1 MLFYKIWG
9 DLMEENEQAEEN
21 DKRNKRRP
29 PLRQV
34 LSKTE
39 EFNAKNK
46 DTHCFLSD
54 IDEDVVTFGVI
65 SRYPIDAITLTKS
78 YANDIQFKME
88 HWQQSEVTFK
98 QLQQILTSADRQDYV
113 ESDDKI
119 LSKFD
124 LDKISDLRTREL
136 VFGENLVNEQVTKE
150 TITQA
155 AKELYMDETL
165 LPELDRIYEGRID
178 LHRTGHPVH
187 YIVET
192 DNPDIRREAYK
203 LLLDALRANGRLA
216 SNRYSFLNFEPGES
230 YSQMAYETL
239 YKVCNGGAVVVR
251 YFPSEDEKANAKEEC
266 KVIENICRMAKRYRN
281 EVLTV
286 FCISRESEKVKNIFY
301 ENLDSMTFVEIRE
314 DCMTRTEAADFLRS
328 LAEKNQVDA
337 DEELLANI
345 QSEDTHLA
353 IELRETFDA
362 WYGEK
367 LKKSFYP
374 QYKEVA
380 SIPKKDASTPPEN
393 GALEE
398 LMRMVGLDT
407 AKQTIQKA
415 LNHYKMQ
422 KLYEERGIKQNNP
435 AMHMIF
441 TGNPGT
447 AKTTVARLFARIM
460 KENKLLSKGHLVE
473 VGRGDLVAKFVGWT
487 AQTVQ
492 AKFKEAMGGILF
504 IDEAYSLVEDERFG
518 FGTEAINTI
527 VQEMENYRGEMV
539 VIFAGYPDK
548 MEQFLQKNPGMRSRI
563 AFHVPFAD
571 YNPKELCNI
580 AKLISEDGGM
590 RLDEGAFE
598 KLETVFSTACQRHD
612 FGNGRYVR
620 NLFEQAKMNQAT
632 RLLKK
637 NFDDITTEDILT
649 ITADDI
655 ILPEISPKT
664 EKRRIGFY

>member
-1 MLFYKIWG
+1 MLFYKILG
-9 DLMEENEQAEEN
+9 DLIEENEQAEEN
-21 DKRNKRRP
+21 DKRSKRRL

-39 EFNAKNK
+39 EFNAQSK
-46 DTHCFLSD
+46 DVHCFLSD

-78 YANDIQFKME
+78 YADDIQFKME
-88 HWQQSEVTFK
+88 NWKQSEITFK
-98 QLQQILTSADRQDYV
+98 QLQQILNSADRQDYV

-119 LSKFD
+119 LAKFD
-124 LDKISDLRTREL
+124 LDKISDLRSRDL

-150 TITQA
+150 TLTQA

-165 LPELDRIYEGRID
+165 LPELERIYKGGSA
-178 LHRTGHPVH
+178 LHRAGHPVH

-203 LLLDALRANGRLA
+203 LLLDALRGNGRLA

-230 YSQMAYETL
+230 YSQTAYEML
-239 YKVCNGGAVVVR
+239 YKVCKGGAVVAR
-251 YFPSEDEKANAKEEC
+251 YFSSEDEKANAKEEREI
-266 KVIENICRMAKRYRN
+266 IENICRMAKRYRN

-286 FCISRESEKVKNIFY
+286 FCISRESEKVKNLFY

-314 DCMTRTEAADFLRS
+314 DRMKRSEAADFLRS
-328 LAEKNQVDA
+328 LAEKNQVDT
-337 DEELLANI
+337 DEELLTNI
-345 QSEDTHLA
+345 QSGDAHLA

-362 WYGEK
+362 WYSEK
-367 LKKSFYP
+367 LKKAFYP

-380 SIPKKDASTPPEN
+380 SIPKENASTLPKQ

-422 KLYEERGIKQNNP
+422 TLYKERGIKQNNP

-473 VGRGDLVAKFVGWT
+473 VGRGDLVAKYVGWT
-487 AQTVQ
+487 APTVQ
-492 AKFKEAMGGILF
+492 AKFKEAMGGVLF

-527 VQEMENYRGEMV
+527 VQEMENHRGEMV

-548 MEQFLQKNPGMRSRI
+548 MEQFLQKNPGLRSRI

-571 YNPKELCNI
+571 YNPEELCDI
-580 AKLISEDGGM
+580 AKLISEDSGM

-598 KLETVFSTACQRHD
+598 KLETVFSAACQRHD

-620 NLFEQAKMNQAT
+620 NLFEQAKMNQGT

-637 NFDDITTEDILT
+637 DFSDITTEDILT

-655 ILPEISPKT
+655 ILPETSPKT
-664 EKRRIGFY
+664 VKRYIGFC

>member
-1 MLFYKIWG
+1 MLFYKILG
-9 DLMEENEQAEEN
+9 DLTEENEQAEEN
-21 DKRNKRRP
+21 EKRNKRRL

-39 EFNAKNK
+39 EFNAQSK
-46 DTHCFLSD
+46 DVHCFLSD
-54 IDEDVVTFGVI
+54 IDEGVVTFGIISRHPLDVI
-65 SRYPIDAITLTKS
+65 SLAKN
-78 YANDIQFKME
+78 YANEIQFNME

-98 QLQQILTSADRQDYV
+98 QMQQILNSADRQDYI

-119 LSKFD
+119 LAKFD
-124 LDKISDLRTREL
+124 LDKISDLRSRDL

-150 TITQA
+150 TLTQA

-165 LPELDRIYEGRID
+165 LPELERIYEGGATT
-178 LHRTGHPVH
+178 RTAGHPVH
-187 YIVET
+187 YMVET

-203 LLLDALRANGRLA
+203 ILLDALRANGRLA

-230 YSQMAYETL
+230 YSQTAYESL
-239 YKVCNGGAVVVR
+239 YKVCKGGAVVVR
-251 YFPSEDEKANAKEEC
+251 YFPSEDEKANAKEERE
-266 KVIENICRMAKRYRN
+266 VIENICRMAKRYRN

-286 FCISRESEKVKNIFY
+286 FCISRESEKAKGIFY
-301 ENLDSMTFVEIRE
+301 ENLDSMTFVELRE
-314 DCMTRTEAADFLRS
+314 DCMKHKEANDFLRS
-328 LAEKNQVDA
+328 LAEKNQVEA
-337 DEELLANI
+337 DEELLTSI
-345 QSEDTHLA
+345 QTEDTHLA
-353 IELRETFDA
+353 AELRETFDA

-367 LKKSFYP
+367 LKKAFYP

-380 SIPKKDASTPPEN
+380 SISKKDASIPQKN

-398 LMRMVGLDT
+398 LRRMVGLDG

-422 KLYEERGIKQNNP
+422 KLYRERGIQENNP
-435 AMHMIF
+435 AMHMLF

-460 KENKLLSKGHLVE
+460 KENNLLSKGHLVE
-473 VGRGDLVAKFVGWT
+473 VGRGDLVAKYVGWT
-487 AQTVQ
+487 APTVQ
-492 AKFKEAMGGILF
+492 AKFKEAIGGVLF
-504 IDEAYSLVEDERFG
+504 IDEAYSLVEDERSSFG
-518 FGTEAINTI
+518 IEAINTI
-527 VQEMENYRGEMV
+527 VQEMENHRGEMV

-548 MEQFLQKNPGMRSRI
+548 MEGFLQKNPGLRSRI

-571 YNPKELCNI
+571 YNTAELCDI
-580 AKLISEDGGM
+580 AKLICEEGGMHLEDG
-590 RLDEGAFE
+590 AFT
-598 KLETVFSTACQRHD
+598 KLETIFNSACQNHD

-632 RLLKK
+632 RLLQKD
-637 NFDDITTEDILT
+637 FDEITTEEILT

-655 ILPEISPKT
+655 ILPETSPKSV
-664 EKRRIGFY
+664 KRKIGFC